1 MDNASILAQL
11 IVSISVISVW
21 VFRYDNIVL
30 EFKQYGIS
38 NLLRNIVGA
47 SKISLA
53 TILILGVW
61 YKELLV
67 VSSLLMAVLMI
78 CAQFYHIKVRNPWL
92 KYIPSF
98 ILLLLSL
105 FIAAV
110 NYGLVQLMDLNILL
124 VVFSALSFIFYGI
137 NSFFSKRMVSEYARW
152 GYSNQRILLGCMQL
166 LGGIGL
172 LVGLTNSVLLCVA
185 SFLLTFMMIT
195 AVLVRIKIKDSLI
208 NMFPAVFYTCL
219 NFIILYNSLI

>member
-1 MDNASILAQL
+1 MNNASILAQL

-98 ILLLLSL
+98 ILLLLSS

-110 NYGLVQLMDLNILL
+110 NYGLV
-124 VVFSALSFIFYGI
+124 
-137 NSFFSKRMVSEYARW
+137 
-152 GYSNQRILLGCMQL
+152 
-166 LGGIGL
+166 
-172 LVGLTNSVLLCVA
+172 
-185 SFLLTFMMIT
+185 
-195 AVLVRIKIKDSLI
+195 
-208 NMFPAVFYTCL
+208 
-219 NFIILYNSLI
+219 